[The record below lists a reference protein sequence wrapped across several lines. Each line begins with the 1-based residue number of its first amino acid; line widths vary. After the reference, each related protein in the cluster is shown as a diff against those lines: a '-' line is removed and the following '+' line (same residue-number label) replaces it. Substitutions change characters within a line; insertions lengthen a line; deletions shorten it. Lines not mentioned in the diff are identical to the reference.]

1 VAVPFLSRASEP
13 RPQVAAPEP
22 DSKDEGATSRKP
34 RSPQDERR
42 IASALTS
49 HFETVWRSLR
59 RFGIS
64 ESQADDAAQRVFLA
78 FADRLPDVEAGRERP
93 YLIGIAV
100 RVAANLRRQQLRSRE
115 ELSDQLDEAPSSARD
130 PETLLVE
137 RQKRQ
142 RLDRA
147 LETLPELQRE
157 IFVLYE
163 LEGFS
168 IPEIA
173 GALEIPLGTAASRLR
188 RAREAFAQWV
198 EEHLSTEGET

>member
-1 VAVPFLSRASEP
+1 VSEP
-13 RPQVAAPEP
+13 RPDVAGSGLDGEDSAPSWAP
-22 DSKDEGATSRKP
+22 RRSREEE
-34 RSPQDERR
+34 QR
-42 IASALTS
+42 IASALAL

-59 RFGIS
+59 RFGIG
-64 ESQADDAAQRVFLA
+64 EGQADDAAQRVFLV
-78 FADRLPDVEAGRERP
+78 FADRLSTVEVGRERP

-115 ELSDQLDEAPSSARD
+115 EPSSDLDEAPSSARD

-137 RQKRQ
+137 RQRRQ
-142 RLDRA
+142 RLDQA
-147 LETLPELQRE
+147 LGALPEPQRD

-163 LEGFS
+163 IEGFS

-188 RAREAFAQWV
+188 RAREAFAAWV
-198 EEHLSTEGET
+198 QEHLSPEAEP